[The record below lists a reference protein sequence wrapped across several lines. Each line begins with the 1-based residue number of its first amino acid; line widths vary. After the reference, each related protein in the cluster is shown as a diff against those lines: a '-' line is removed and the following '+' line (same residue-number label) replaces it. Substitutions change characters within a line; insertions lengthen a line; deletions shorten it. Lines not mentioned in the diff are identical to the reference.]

1 MLVLEVMAISRLKNT
16 QWCSMKFMECL
27 NMDVKKKKDILYIR
41 GRTIQIATS
50 SNLFD
55 TKYEFY
61 AFNDD
66 LRETIN

>member
-1 MLVLEVMAISRLKNT
+1 MAATKLTVLSQNLS
-16 QWCSMKFMECL
+16 CMECL
-27 NMDVKKKKDILYIR
+27 NVDVKKKKDIVYIR

>member
-1 MLVLEVMAISRLKNT
+1 
-16 QWCSMKFMECL
+16 MKFIECL
-27 NMDVKKKKDILYIR
+27 NVDVKKKKDILYIR

-55 TKYEFY
+55 TKYDFY